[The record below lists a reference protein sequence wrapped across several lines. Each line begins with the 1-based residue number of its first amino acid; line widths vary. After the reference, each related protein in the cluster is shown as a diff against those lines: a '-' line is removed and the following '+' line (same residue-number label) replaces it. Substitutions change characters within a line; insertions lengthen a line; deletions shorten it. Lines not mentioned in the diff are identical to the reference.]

1 MSQKLT
7 TRELMYAISR
17 ALRMRY
23 DSVERRRAGRGWR
36 EGSLTLTDCRD
47 YLKAHVKVPRGQG
60 IEADALLQRLLPLWR
75 QRSEPKALWFP
86 AVPLARRLRDYKLK
100 VYTQEIRS
108 RGGETSIRGKVA
120 NTYLRI
126 IDQADGL
133 LLLRA
138 DGWRHYSN
146 RFGARPAH
154 LVYLCGRDDNGRW
167 AVRVPSTVERVSE
180 ALEVLK
186 PAPVRKAEEAGRTVL
201 RQGDVYAVQ
210 TTRRYD
216 GAGELPS
223 NHVWDVTTRELRHL
237 DPRAPHACLTVPF
250 PVRFYTQ
257 TALRMGRLSSGSRT
271 GRGD

>member
-1 MSQKLT
+1 MNKMT
-7 TRELMYAISR
+7 TRELMYAIRR
-17 ALRMRY
+17 ALRLRY
-23 DSVERRRAGRGWR
+23 STAEERRSYGKGCHCY
-36 EGSLTLTDCRD
+36 GYTLTDCRD
-47 YLKAHVKVPRGQG
+47 YVREHANVPRGQG
-60 IEADALLQRLLPLWR
+60 IKADALLQQLLAVMRKEERRPLLEQRLL
-75 QRSEPKALWFP
+75 
-86 AVPLARRLRDYKLK
+86 DYKLK

-108 RGGETSIRGKVA
+108 RGGETSIRGKTA

-126 IDQADGL
+126 VDQADGL

-138 DGWRHYSN
+138 DGWRHYSS

-167 AVRVPSTVERVSE
+167 AVRVPSTVERISE
-180 ALEVLK
+180 GLEVLK

-216 GAGELPS
+216 GTGELPS

-257 TALRMGRLSSGSRT
+257 AALRMGRLSSGSRT